1 MRYSKKYLKSN
12 FETKFRI
19 LLNSRYHNLASHKRR
34 TEFCNDF
41 DNKFSI
47 DGKTIEQSCKNWFAH
62 VSRKFN
68 EYL

>member
-41 DNKFSI
+41 DNKFSK
-47 DGKTIEQSCKNWFAH
+47 DGKLS
-62 VSRKFN
+62 
-68 EYL
+68 